1 MDMNKT
7 TVTKPQTDAPR
18 AIREMTEKSATQTKE
33 TYEKMSAATGEV
45 TDLIKASC
53 STALKGMQ
61 EYNDKFKAN
70 AGDISRLE
78 EKFKKQCGEDGDCI
92 LKAQSQFVNQLV
104 ADGKLPHV
112 SWELI
117 VAHIDHFVKLI
128 GPDHVG
134 LGSDFDGADMPEGL
148 EDASKLPQIT
158 EALVRKGYSDAD
170 IRKILGGNTLRVMEQ
185 AEAVSRG
192 LRSQQ

>member
-61 EYNDKFKAN
+61 EYNNKFMEFAHAN
-70 AGDISRLE
+70 TNGAFDFVQKLLSMKSPSEFSELLAQHARL
-78 EKFKKQCGEDGDCI
+78 Q
-92 LKAQSQFVNQLV
+92 
-104 ADGKLPHV
+104 
-112 SWELI
+112 
-117 VAHIDHFVKLI
+117 
-128 GPDHVG
+128 
-134 LGSDFDGADMPEGL
+134 
-148 EDASKLPQIT
+148 T
-158 EALVRKGYSDAD
+158 TAL
-170 IRKILGGNTLRVMEQ
+170 TEQ
-185 AEAVSRG
+185 AEQLTEIAQKFAVAGAKPLQEGVAKTFNRAA
-192 LRSQQ
+192 